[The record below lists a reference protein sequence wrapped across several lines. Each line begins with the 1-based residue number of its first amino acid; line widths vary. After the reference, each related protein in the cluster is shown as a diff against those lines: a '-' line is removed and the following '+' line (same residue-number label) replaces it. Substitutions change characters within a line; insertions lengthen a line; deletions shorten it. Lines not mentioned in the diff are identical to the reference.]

1 MNTQT
6 LKNFSKGFFYEG
18 PKQMIRGLMELT
30 PLPTLIKETH
40 KEISHPGYH
49 QELLKSPKGRRETI
63 LQNFRAIIGG
73 RPLEM
78 AAHTLAHPLQ
88 SIKSIQNQIQNDW
101 QTDEGKGKLAFDLA
115 TILVPV
121 SNSSKISK
129 LAKTGTLQQIPLGA
143 AHYPKYLEF
152 GNSLIQ
158 SLQKIGVEDAGLYIR
173 GSSVTGKSFRSGQ
186 AFDVGR
192 MSDWDVSIASPTLL
206 NRAKE
211 LGIPMMSKGTRSIP
225 LDLEKLDGVIHLKM
239 LDLEKPLVQLSQ
251 MMNRNVSV
259 MIYKNEEMVI
269 QRGDFLNI
277 PHRK

>member
-18 PKQMIRGLMELT
+18 PKQMIRGLMEFT
-30 PLPTLIKETH
+30 PLPTLIKELH
-40 KEISHPGYH
+40 KELSHPGHH
-49 QELLKSPKGRRETI
+49 QELLKSPEGRRETV
-63 LQNFRAIIGG
+63 LQNFRAMIGG

-78 AAHTLAHPLQ
+78 VATTLAHPLQ
-88 SIKSIQNQIQNDW
+88 TIQGIKNQIQKDW
-101 QTDEGKGKLAFDLA
+101 KTDGGKGKLAFDLA
-115 TILVPV
+115 TLILPL

-158 SLQKIGVEDAGLYIR
+158 SLQKIGIKDAGLYIR
-173 GSSVTGKSFRSGQ
+173 GSSVTGKSFRNGR
-186 AFDVGR
+186 AFDIGR
-192 MSDWDVSIASPTLL
+192 ISDWDVSIASSTLL
-206 NRAKE
+206 SRAKE

-259 MIYKNEEMVI
+259 MIYENEAKVI
-269 QRGDFLNI
+269 QRGNFLNI
-277 PHRK
+277 PHK